1 MAAFPRGAWER
12 SARKGRGQWCS
23 GFPCNWGFY
32 AWLSAVT
39 VNSLFRPLR
48 TAMSPRL
55 DYYNASPKAMK
66 AMIAMEA
73 LTANLSIEQPLLQLI
88 RIRASQLN
96 GCAFCTDMHSVDAR
110 RAGESDRRLY
120 AIAVW
125 RDSNF
130 FDPRE
135 RAALAWAE
143 AVTLLAESRVPDDV
157 YEQAREQFSEGEL
170 VDLTMAVTTINSWNR
185 LAVSFRQT
193 PSE

>member
-1 MAAFPRGAWER
+1 
-12 SARKGRGQWCS
+12 
-23 GFPCNWGFY
+23 
-32 AWLSAVT
+32 
-39 VNSLFRPLR
+39 
-48 TAMSPRL
+48 MSPRL

-73 LTANLSIEQPLLQLI
+73 LTRDLSIEAPLLQLI

-110 RAGESDRRLY
+110 RAGESERRLY

-125 RDSNF
+125 RDSGF
-130 FDPRE
+130 FNPRE
-135 RAALAWAE
+135 RAALSWAE
-143 AVTLLAESRVPDDV
+143 AVTLLAESHVPDDV
-157 YEQAREQFSEGEL
+157 YQLAKAQFSEAEL

-193 PSE
+193 PSD

>member
-1 MAAFPRGAWER
+1 
-12 SARKGRGQWCS
+12 
-23 GFPCNWGFY
+23 
-32 AWLSAVT
+32 
-39 VNSLFRPLR
+39 
-48 TAMSPRL
+48 MSPRL

-73 LTANLSIEQPLLQLI
+73 LTRDLSIEAPLLQLI

-110 RAGESDRRLY
+110 RAGESERRLY

-125 RDSNF
+125 RDSGF
-130 FDPRE
+130 FNPRE
-135 RAALAWAE
+135 RAALGWAE
-143 AVTLLAESRVPDDV
+143 AVMLLAESHVPDDV
-157 YEQAREQFSEGEL
+157 YQMAKAQFSEAEL

-193 PSE
+193 PSD